1 MVILNNFQFADLRVV
16 EERAG
21 QTHNQARPCCIETK
35 ETWSKGGCDLV
46 EKYDNVSS
54 VIFPFL
60 SPRLP
65 AMSTLQFY
73 FSEDRWGY
81 NGY

>member
-1 MVILNNFQFADLRVV
+1 MVLLNNCKFADLRIV
-16 EERAG
+16 EGRAG

-54 VIFPFL
+54 VNFPSFP
-60 SPRLP
+60 PRLL
-65 AMSTLQFY
+65 AISTLQFN
-73 FSEDRWGY
+73 FSKVG
-81 NGY
+81 GV